1 MSCGIGLE
9 TKSWSVDTTPH
20 NYPRETRI
28 GKGHTTMPITKYKD
42 INQQYLELKPKNKEY
57 MGHSPKEKPK

>member
-1 MSCGIGLE
+1 
-9 TKSWSVDTTPH
+9 
-20 NYPRETRI
+20 
-28 GKGHTTMPITKYKD
+28 MPITKYKD